1 MTHLVSYIAP
11 TPSSVSHTLP
21 VSRPAP
27 ELPYKCLSPIFSSL
41 SAVNMKVLVN
51 ILLLSA
57 VLLAI
62 VIAKKKCYDEDVMLL
77 MTSCADEL
85 TLTECQD
92 LIKGCRANLTN
103 YLSEIIPSDDDIS
116 VALADLRLRYL
127 HLEQHSLLQHVSGL
141 QYLHPEQNSLS
152 EHVSGLRYQH
162 PEQNSLSE
170 HVSGLR
176 YLHPEQHSLLQHVS
190 GLRYQHSLSEY
201 VSGLRYQHSLSEH
214 VSGLRYL
221 HPEQHSL
228 IERVSGLR
236 YQHPE
241 QHSLSEEVPKRTGCS
256 LAVHCSASG

>member
-116 VALADLRLRYL
+116 VALADLLTKKLSKGRRKMITSALMFRLNIT
-127 HLEQHSLLQHVSGL
+127 S
-141 QYLHPEQNSLS
+141 PEDIKEEIFLTC
-152 EHVSGLRYQH
+152 LA
-162 PEQNSLSE
+162 PEAE
-170 HVSGLR
+170 
-176 YLHPEQHSLLQHVS
+176 
-190 GLRYQHSLSEY
+190 
-201 VSGLRYQHSLSEH
+201 
-214 VSGLRYL
+214 
-221 HPEQHSL
+221 
-228 IERVSGLR
+228 
-236 YQHPE
+236 
-241 QHSLSEEVPKRTGCS
+241 
-256 LAVHCSASG
+256 